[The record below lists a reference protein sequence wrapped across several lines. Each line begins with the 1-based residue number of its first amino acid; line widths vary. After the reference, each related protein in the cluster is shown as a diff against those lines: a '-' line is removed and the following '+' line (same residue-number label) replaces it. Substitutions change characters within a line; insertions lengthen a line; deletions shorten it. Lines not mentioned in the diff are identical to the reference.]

1 MKAIRLTY
9 RKDENI
15 TGRIISMFFRLAG
28 IYVTDRYIYDEGKYM
43 SQNLKERIEELL
55 EEREDSLKLPSQKDY
70 QYEAEIFF
78 LSNYD
83 DNFILKN
90 EIKFNRRKK
99 VFILNYQS
107 DSILEENYKHIID
120 NIDGMESINILLKKI
135 KELQLISVDEYDDL
149 EILREIYVEKKYFNT
164 LMKSKYFFNSEWLYD
179 KNCFQY
185 NNDIQAAIKKLSEN
199 KLEEWGGTL
208 YYHTQYAIAE
218 MVYELNLYCRRNQKG
233 MIYSVDGLVDVIESI
248 DRENSEILGNHTKNL
263 LGQVYYD
270 LKDEANKAY
279 DYYLECC
286 DDDESLYN
294 AFLFKV
300 KGVYWQNF
308 VCDYERANKYYLKS
322 ILIFPEYFS
331 AWYKMGYCYYQLN
344 NKRMALFC
352 FETIVKILES
362 REYSMLTPKDIEHLF
377 LSLKQCAELVYEINA
392 EIDSS
397 INYAMRA
404 EKLWNS
410 MPYNIY
416 LDIISDN
423 SKEKQKLVKEVKDN
437 LNIKEI
443 ALHLSNM
450 YKLRNEYDKAH
461 YYEEKYLI

>member
-9 RKDENI
+9 RKDMNI
-15 TGRIISMFFRLAG
+15 TGRVISMFFRLAG
-28 IYVTDRYIYDEGKYM
+28 IYVTDRYIYDNGEYTARD
-43 SQNLKERIEELL
+43 LEERIEELL
-55 EEREDSLKLPSQKDY
+55 EERGDRLKLQTQKDY

-78 LSNYD
+78 LSNSN
-83 DNFILKN
+83 DNFILEN
-90 EIKFNRRKK
+90 EVEFDEQKK

-120 NIDGMESINILLKKI
+120 NIDGVESINMLLKKI
-135 KELQLISVDEYDDL
+135 KELQLISADEYDDL
-149 EILREIYVEKKYFNT
+149 EILREIYVKKKYFNT
-164 LMKSKYFFNSEWLYD
+164 LMKSKYFFNSDWLYD
-179 KNCFQY
+179 ENCSQY
-185 NNDIQAAIKKLSEN
+185 NNDIQEAMRKLSEK
-199 KLEEWGGTL
+199 KLEDWGEPH
-208 YYHTQYAIAE
+208 YYHTQYAVAE

-233 MIYSVDGLVDVIESI
+233 MVYSVDGLVDVIESI
-248 DRENSEILGNHTKNL
+248 DKKNSGFLGNHTKSL

-322 ILIFPEYFS
+322 ILIFPEYYS

-344 NKRMALFC
+344 NKRMSLFC
-352 FETIVKILES
+352 FETIVKILKN

-392 EIDSS
+392 DVDISID
-397 INYAMRA
+397 YAKSA
-404 EKLWNS
+404 EELWNN
-410 MPYNIY
+410 MPNNMY

-423 SKEKQKLVKEVKDN
+423 SEEKQKLVQEVKDN

-450 YKLRNEYDKAH
+450 YKLRNEYDEAH

>member
-185 NNDIQAAIKKLSEN
+185 NNDIQAATKKLSEN

-218 MVYELNLYCRRNQKG
+218 MVYELNLYCRRNKKG